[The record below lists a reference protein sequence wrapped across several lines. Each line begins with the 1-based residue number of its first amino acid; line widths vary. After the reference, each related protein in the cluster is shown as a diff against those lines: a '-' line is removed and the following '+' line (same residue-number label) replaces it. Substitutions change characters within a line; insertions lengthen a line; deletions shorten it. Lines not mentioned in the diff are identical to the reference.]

1 MKLPAILLML
11 VGFPLVVHAEVC
23 ADIRDDAKRL
33 ACYDARDSAAPD
45 SPEKTADAVEAPDS
59 PAAESTPASLP
70 VTQPDVPDDSQDFG
84 KRETPERDKLSIEA
98 TITEV
103 VTAGDIDYLRLDNGQ
118 VWREVENSNMRF
130 KVGRRVTIAEGILN
144 SYDLRMEGF
153 NKIVKVRRTQ

>member
-11 VGFPLVVHAEVC
+11 VGFPLVGHAEVC
-23 ADIRDDAKRL
+23 ADVQDDAKRL
-33 ACYDARDSAAPD
+33 ACYDARDRAAPG
-45 SPEKTADAVEAPDS
+45 SPEKTADAVEAPNI
-59 PAAESTPASLP
+59 PLAESAPATPSAA
-70 VTQPDVPDDSQDFG
+70 QPSAPENSQDFG
-84 KRETPERDKLSIEA
+84 KRETPEPDKLSIEA

-130 KVGRRVTIAEGILN
+130 KVGRKVTITEGILN
-144 SYDLRMEGF
+144 SYDLKMEGL